1 MRHALLCVT
10 AVLGLAACASTRFD
24 QLYDAGRYDAAI
36 AEFAADSSLRADERT
51 LFRAAVARA
60 TPNHA
65 AYEPAQARALL
76 EDLLRR
82 FPAGAYHLQARAL
95 ATSLASTHQLATDA
109 SRIESQLTALRERIA
124 SLEHRVAL
132 QEAVHDELAT
142 GTVALRDTLQRVQL
156 QLQVREGQ
164 MRALQEELRGL
175 KQIDLAPIVPDT
187 TRTRR

>member
-1 MRHALLCVT
+1 MSRTTLLFIAAT
-10 AVLGLAACASTRFD
+10 LAVAGCASSRFD
-24 QLYDAGRYDAAI
+24 RLYDAGRYEAAI

-60 TPNHA
+60 TPNHV

-76 EDLLRR
+76 EELLRR
-82 FPAGAYHLQARAL
+82 FPGGTYHLQARAL
-95 ATSLASTHQLATDA
+95 ATSLASTHQLAADA
-109 SRIESQLTALRERIA
+109 SRIASQLTTLRERIA

-132 QEAVHDELAT
+132 QEALHDELAT
-142 GTVALRDTLQRVQL
+142 GAVALRDTLQRVQL
-156 QLQVREGQ
+156 QLRVREGQ

-187 TRTRR
+187 TRR

>member
-1 MRHALLCVT
+1 MSRARLLFVAGAL
-10 AVLGLAACASTRFD
+10 AIAGCASSRFD
-24 QLYDAGRYDAAI
+24 RFYDAGRYDAAI

-65 AYEPAQARALL
+65 AHDPAQARALL
-76 EDLLRR
+76 DDLLHR
-82 FPAGAYHLQARAL
+82 FPGGTYHLQARAL
-95 ATSLASTHQLATDA
+95 AASLASTHQLAADA

-156 QLQVREGQ
+156 QLRVREGQ

-175 KQIDLAPIVPDT
+175 KQIDLAPIQPDT
-187 TRTRR
+187 TRR